1 MKRGG
6 GTRLCIGATA
16 SNLRMIGGTSDLRNC
31 CVPFDRRIVMRAGL
45 FGEAYRETDFDEM
58 CCPVELWMNKSDE
71 AAVPRDGSFANI
83 MDRKDDSLVMIV
95 ENLGGFKLKE

>member
-1 MKRGG
+1 
-6 GTRLCIGATA
+6 
-16 SNLRMIGGTSDLRNC
+16 
-31 CVPFDRRIVMRAGL
+31 MRAGL

-95 ENLGGFKLKE
+95 ENLGGFKLKEYEADAVGALIKKIAGNLAHCFKQTSR